1 MPSILGRPRLATVRR
16 LPTQLPALA
25 AALMLGVLAVVLVP
39 PIKAYA
45 CDCPGISTTR
55 ALRQSTAVFRGTVMD
70 KESVGRGDD
79 ARTDIRFEV
88 DSVYKG
94 TVFREQ
100 VVASPKDAAAC
111 GLDPKVGSTWVIF
124 ATEGIEG
131 TGNDAVN
138 RLVTTLCAGN
148 VPSGTVPSIL
158 GDGRPPLFG
167 ASDREEQSLNTDKAL
182 TRGLTIGGIALL
194 GVVALAA
201 VGLAALWRPGRFSR

>member
-1 MPSILGRPRLATVRR
+1 VAR
-16 LPTQLPALA
+16 LPAHLLALA

-39 PIKAYA
+39 PTKAYA
-45 CDCPGISTTR
+45 CDCPGISTSR
-55 ALRQSTAVFRGTVMD
+55 ALRQSTAVFRGTVLD
-70 KESVGRGDD
+70 KDSVGRGDD

-111 GLDPKVGSTWVIF
+111 GLDPQVGSTWVIF

-131 TGNDAVN
+131 TGNDAVQ

-148 VPSGTVPSIL
+148 VPSGTAPSIL
-158 GDGRPPLFG
+158 GRGRPPVSG

-182 TRGLTIGGIALL
+182 SRGLAIGGIALL
-194 GVVALAA
+194 SVLAMGAVA
-201 VGLAALWRPGRFSR
+201 LAALWRPGRLSR